1 MKKTKKIT
9 ISIISIIAIFLIV
22 LLTFTNMVNAVETVQ
37 FSFLPDPYI
46 DIVLSKGKTNTDVTN
61 FKQDILNALKQQ
73 GVNINRVEVSS
84 VETVYNQLSSEDVNV
99 DEIINNWQVVGA
111 DTWRAQ
117 NGEIFSSTGGGQ
129 TKPAWWG
136 TALIDPDG
144 YESTEYSCDFTM
156 VTGGELNEG
165 ICFNVTQNSD
175 GSLNGYFIAICNHVD
190 LECRLFKFNHYTLDQ
205 SFSSGINKIMWCGP
219 HQNGWNVGST
229 YTSGA
234 DSYQVLAGWNI
245 GVSSNVKYHVEYN
258 NGHIIVK
265 ANNKTVADVY
275 DNTYTKGTY
284 GFWGNNC
291 EMSTYMYLTDIK
303 ISTAKESTKKFT
315 EVLREPEWR
324 DGAIKVLVAV
334 EDPENEELTQSTTLG
349 ELLTRLLNENIYFT
363 TWGTNNNKSQF
374 ESLIHSNNDNGIFID
389 NTNYNN
395 SINQTAIYIKS
406 LLDNIE
412 QSDNYLILGDRV
424 SINMTPPEVA
434 NNTADE
440 TYPYGKWKIEH
451 DYDYFENH
459 IGQFAQ
465 SGKYIDDFITEFDKT
480 GKYTITYADGT
491 IMPSEVYVHRRPTA
505 ILKSVKTGTSIS
517 IISNSS
523 DLDSYSQG
531 ENGIAQEEWK
541 YKKTTE
547 NNWTTG
553 KLTTLDTTSDYVVQL
568 RVKDFQGI
576 WSYPVSIYA
585 TNRTDAIPIASF
597 GITNREITRYQT
609 LEIIDTSYDPYGGE
623 ITYWNWELYKD
634 NSKIYSGSTIPTKN
648 MYDTVGR
655 YTLSLTVKNNRN
667 LTSETYS
674 RTFEVIEDNIAPSVI
689 IEPLNCNW
697 TQSVDVKL
705 EFYDDGGSGFKNY
718 QYAITESQEIPQ
730 SYSSPITKQNDT
742 ITINEDGVKYLHII
756 ATDNAGNTSTDRIA
770 GPYNIDRTAPSI
782 TVNPEGSTW
791 TQEVLVN
798 LTFGDNGSG
807 FKQYKYAITDSVEN
821 PSTWSEY
828 ITKATDTI
836 TINTEGVK
844 YLHVIA
850 EDNIG
855 NISEEKVTGPYYIDR
870 TAPSITVNPEG
881 STWTQEV
888 LVNLT
893 FGDNGSGFKQYKY
906 AITDSVENP
915 STWSEYITKAT
926 DTITI
931 NTEGVKYLHVI
942 AEDNIGNISEEK
954 VTGPYYIDRTAP
966 SITVNPEGSTW
977 TQEVLVNLT
986 FGDNGS
992 GFKQYKYA
1000 ITDSVENP
1008 STWSEYI
1015 TKATDTITIN
1025 TEGVKY
1031 LHVIAE
1037 DNIGNIS
1044 EEKVTGPYYID
1055 RTAPSITVNPEGST
1069 WTQEVLVNLTFG
1081 DNGSGFKQYKYAITD
1096 SVENPSTW
1104 SEYITKATDTI
1115 TINTEGVKY
1124 LHVIAEDN
1132 IGNISEEKVTGPY
1145 YIDRTAPS
1153 ITVNPEGSTWTQEV
1167 LVNLTFGDNGSG
1179 FKQYKYAITDSVENP
1194 STWSEYITKAT
1205 DTITINTEGVKYLH
1219 VIAEDNIGNIS
1230 QEKVTGPYYIDRTP
1244 PTGTIDYNPKEWVM
1258 DELTLTWNFADSG
1271 SGFAKV
1277 ILPDGQTESDNTQG
1291 TYKIYENGTYD
1302 FEVYDKLGNHQIIS
1316 TNISN
1321 IDNIDPIIALSQR
1334 PSEWTDSD
1342 TIITWQCEDG
1352 QSGFREVLL
1361 PDGTKN
1367 TSATGEFIAEQV
1379 GTYTFIAYDNVG
1391 NKKTISIEIQNID
1404 KIKPTIKLTQNT
1416 TEWVNEDVI
1425 ITWECEDGQ
1434 SGFKEILLP
1443 DGSTLKEKRGQVTA
1457 IANGI
1462 YTFVGYDNVGNT
1474 TIEKIEIKNI
1484 DKIEPTVKLKAEQ
1497 IGEEYF
1503 VNWAIEDNESGVKE
1517 MLLPDGTTIKESS
1530 GQFPIIANGVYTFVG
1545 YDNAGNITI
1554 QSININIK

>member
-22 LLTFTNMVNAVETVQ
+22 LLTFANMVNAVETVQ

-334 EDPENEELTQSTTLG
+334 EDLENEELTQSTTLG

-389 NTNYNN
+389 NTNYSN

-531 ENGIAQEEWK
+531 ENGIAEEEWK

-836 TINTEGVK
+836 TINTEGIK
-844 YLHVIA
+844 YLHI
-850 EDNIG
+850 
-855 NISEEKVTGPYYIDR
+855 
-870 TAPSITVNPEG
+870 
-881 STWTQEV
+881 
-888 LVNLT
+888 
-893 FGDNGSGFKQYKY
+893 
-906 AITDSVENP
+906 
-915 STWSEYITKAT
+915 
-926 DTITI
+926 
-931 NTEGVKYLHVI
+931 
-942 AEDNIGNISEEK
+942 
-954 VTGPYYIDRTAP
+954 
-966 SITVNPEGSTW
+966 
-977 TQEVLVNLT
+977 
-986 FGDNGS
+986 
-992 GFKQYKYA
+992 
-1000 ITDSVENP
+1000 
-1008 STWSEYI
+1008 
-1015 TKATDTITIN
+1015 
-1025 TEGVKY
+1025 
-1031 LHVIAE
+1031 
-1037 DNIGNIS
+1037 
-1044 EEKVTGPYYID
+1044 
-1055 RTAPSITVNPEGST
+1055 
-1069 WTQEVLVNLTFG
+1069 
-1081 DNGSGFKQYKYAITD
+1081 
-1096 SVENPSTW
+1096 
-1104 SEYITKATDTI
+1104 
-1115 TINTEGVKY
+1115 
-1124 LHVIAEDN
+1124 
-1132 IGNISEEKVTGPY
+1132 
-1145 YIDRTAPS
+1145 
-1153 ITVNPEGSTWTQEV
+1153 
-1167 LVNLTFGDNGSG
+1167 
-1179 FKQYKYAITDSVENP
+1179 
-1194 STWSEYITKAT
+1194 
-1205 DTITINTEGVKYLH
+1205 
-1219 VIAEDNIGNIS
+1219 IAEDNIGNIS

-1352 QSGFREVLL
+1352 QSGFKEVLL

-1530 GQFPIIANGVYTFVG
+1530 GQFKIIANGVYTFVG